1 MELNKIYQGDCL
13 ELLKQVE
20 GESVDCIVTSP
31 PYNKHSAKRKCI
43 KTDSWTKANIDY
55 GNFKDDLPEQEYQE
69 QQKMV
74 LRECLRVLKKD
85 GSIFYNHKPRIVNH
99 KTIFPHEWLNEFNV
113 RQMIIW
119 NRKSSPV
126 LEPIR
131 FMPCVEYIFWITK
144 ERKTPK
150 FNPQAFQYK
159 EVWEISPKPLPGHPA
174 PFPEEVVER
183 CLKATTEKG
192 DVVLD
197 PYMGSGTTAKVS
209 KKMGRMFI
217 GFELNPQFI
226 EMATQEINRLSEIGE
241 TQTLIASQSTLTS
254 QRDLILALKRSFKNE
269 TPQIPYRNF
278 P

>member
-13 ELLKQVE
+13 ELLKQLE
-20 GESVDCIVTSP
+20 SESVDCIVTSP
-31 PYNKHSAKRKCI
+31 PYNKHSAKRKCG
-43 KTDSWTKANIDY
+43 KTDSWQKANIDY
-55 GNFKDDLPEQEYQE
+55 GNFKDDLPEEEYQE
-69 QQKMV
+69 QQKQV

-99 KTIFPHEWLNEFNV
+99 KVIFPHEWLNEFNV

-119 NRKSSPV
+119 NRKNSPV

-131 FMPCVEYIFWITK
+131 FMPIVEYIFWVTK

-150 FNPQAFQYK
+150 FNKEAFHFK
-159 EVWEISPKPLPGHPA
+159 EIWEIPPKVNPNHPA
-174 PFPEEVVER
+174 TFPEEVVER
-183 CLKATTEKG
+183 CIIATTEKG

-217 GFELNPQFI
+217 GFEVNPHFI
-226 EMATQEINRLSEIGE
+226 ELATQEINRLSEIGE

-254 QRDLILALKRSFKNE
+254 QRDLISIKEENQK
-269 TPQIPYRNF
+269 
-278 P
+278 